1 MSTENTATKQV
12 SSGVSK
18 ALKFIM
24 VVVVA
29 VTILLVVRIVLV
41 FFEQLNQ
48 VPGYDMI
55 VSLSEP
61 IRAPLNSLPRIT
73 TPYGTAPKGAGH
85 YFDVAATVIVLVMLL
100 VEYVLGALAGYF
112 ERQARGR
119 AGYNTNVQINFA
131 APPPVKPST
140 VASDAFSYGV
150 QPKNQSGA
158 VPDDAAETVTEVSG
172 AAKQE

>member
-18 ALKFIM
+18 AIKFAM
-24 VVVVA
+24 LAVVA
-29 VTILLVVRIVLV
+29 VTILLVIRIVLV
-41 FFEQLNQ
+41 FFEQLGQ
-48 VPGYDMI
+48 VPGYDLI
-55 VSLSEP
+55 VNLSEP
-61 IRAPLNSLPRIT
+61 IRAPLNSLPRIV
-73 TPYGTAPKGAGH
+73 TPYGTAPEGVGH
-85 YFDVAATVIVLVMLL
+85 YFDVAATVIVLVLL
-100 VEYVLGALAGYF
+100 FVEYVLGALAGYF

-119 AGYNTNVQINFA
+119 AGYDTNVQINFA

-150 QPKNQSGA
+150 QPNNQSGA
-158 VPDDAAETVTEVSG
+158 DRDGAVETVPESAG